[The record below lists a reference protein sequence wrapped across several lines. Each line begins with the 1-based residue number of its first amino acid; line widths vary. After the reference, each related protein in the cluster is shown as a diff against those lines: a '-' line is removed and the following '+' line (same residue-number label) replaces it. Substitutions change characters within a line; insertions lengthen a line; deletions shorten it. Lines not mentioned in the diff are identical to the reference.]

1 MNKSLAFLSAALVL
15 ATPSLAS
22 AASTVDLT
30 VKGLITPNAC
40 TPAVASGGLVDHG
53 KIASKDLTQNN
64 PTSLPRV
71 TLQFRIGCEGPTSF
85 AIRPIDNRNG
95 TAIDSYSFGL
105 GLVND
110 TQKLGRFYL
119 TPKNILADSVSAQ
132 PIASSDGGNTW
143 YAERNW
149 ELNTLWGVGGM
160 DDDSV
165 LISMQNL
172 AMDFEVGGQITRA
185 DRLDLS
191 NEVTIDG
198 SATLEVIYL

>member
-71 TLQFRIGCEGPTSF
+71 TLQFTIGCEGPTSF